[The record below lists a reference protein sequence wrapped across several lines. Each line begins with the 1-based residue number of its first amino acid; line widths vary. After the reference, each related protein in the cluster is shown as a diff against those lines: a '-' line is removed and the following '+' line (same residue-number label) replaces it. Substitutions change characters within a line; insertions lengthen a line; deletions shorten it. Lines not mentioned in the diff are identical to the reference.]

1 MQKIKIEVPR
11 ATLDIYSYEKDELR
25 FFEFDATRCQPPE
38 PMVNTMLCLGLI
50 ENEND
55 RLLGKFFHEPAP
67 LYDKV
72 ADKFTHSAT
81 ELESGDFE
89 IIFQLKEY

>member
-1 MQKIKIEVPR
+1 MFKEKIEVPR
-11 ATLDIYSYEKDELR
+11 ATLDIYTYEKDGLR
-25 FFEFDATRCQPPE
+25 FFEFDATKCEPPE
-38 PMVNTMLCLGLI
+38 PMVNTMVCLSLI
-50 ENEND
+50 ENKND

-72 ADKFTHSAT
+72 GNKFSHSAT

-89 IIFQLKEY
+89 ITFALK